1 MKVLNPEFNLD
12 VDDLNDLIVCA
23 FRYALGRR
31 TYIVHT
37 ITEIIKANLSA
48 LDSRTIEVMLQDIE
62 RQHDYEKVGLE
73 KAFGDDCDRKRWM
86 EVETLLNAEKL
97 DRLGRDAW

>member
-1 MKVLNPEFNLD
+1 MKVLNPEFNLE
-12 VDDLNDLIVCA
+12 VDDINDLIVCA

-37 ITEIIKANLSA
+37 ITEIIKSNLSA
-48 LDSRTIEVMLQDIE
+48 LESNTIEVMLQDIE
-62 RQHDYEKVGLE
+62 RQHEYEKVGVD
-73 KAFGDDCDRKRWM
+73 KAFGDDCDRERWM
-86 EVETLLNAEKL
+86 EVEVLLNAEKL

>member
-1 MKVLNPEFNLD
+1 MKEFKDGFKLD
-12 VDDLNDLIVCA
+12 SDDLNDLIVCA

-37 ITEIIKANLSA
+37 ITEIIKTNFSA

-62 RQHDYEKVGLE
+62 RQHEYEKVGID
-73 KAFGDDCDRKRWM
+73 KAFGDDCDRERWM
-86 EVETLLNAEKL
+86 EVEVLLNAEKL
-97 DRLGRDAW
+97 DRLNREVW

>member
-12 VDDLNDLIVCA
+12 VDDINDLIVCA

-48 LDSRTIEVMLQDIE
+48 LESNTIEVMLRDIE
-62 RQHDYEKVGLE
+62 RQHEYEKVGLE
-73 KAFGDDCDRKRWM
+73 KAFGDDCDRERWM
-86 EVETLLNAEKL
+86 EVEVLLNAEKL
-97 DRLGRDAW
+97 DRLGREVW

>member
-48 LDSRTIEVMLQDIE
+48 LESRTIEVMLRDIE
-62 RQHDYEKVGLE
+62 SQHEYEKVGIE
-73 KAFGDDCDRKRWM
+73 KAFGDDCDRERWM
-86 EVETLLNAEKL
+86 EVEVLLNAEKL
-97 DRLGRDAW
+97 DRLNREVW

>member
-1 MKVLNPEFNLD
+1 MKEFKDGFKLD
-12 VDDLNDLIVCA
+12 SDDLNDLIVCA

-37 ITEIIKANLSA
+37 ISEIIKSNFSA

-62 RQHDYEKVGLE
+62 RQHEYEKVGID
-73 KAFGDDCDRKRWM
+73 KAFGDDCDRERWM
-86 EVETLLNAEKL
+86 EVEVLLNAEKL
-97 DRLGRDAW
+97 DRLNREVW

>member
-1 MKVLNPEFNLD
+1 MKDFKLD
-12 VDDLNDLIVCA
+12 TDDLNDLIVCA

-48 LDSRTIEVMLQDIE
+48 LESRTIEVMLRDIE
-62 RQHDYEKVGLE
+62 SQHEY
-73 KAFGDDCDRKRWM
+73 ANWTKRIR
-86 EVETLLNAEKL
+86 NS
-97 DRLGRDAW
+97 

>member
-1 MKVLNPEFNLD
+1 MKDLNPEFNLD
-12 VDDLNDLIVCA
+12 ADDFNDLIVCA

-37 ITEIIKANLSA
+37 ITEIIKTNLSA
-48 LDSRTIEVMLQDIE
+48 LDSRTIEVMLRDIE
-62 RQHDYEKVGLE
+62 HQHEYEKVGIE
-73 KAFGDDCDRKRWM
+73 KAFGDDCDRERWM

-97 DRLGRDAW
+97 DRLGREVW

>member
-12 VDDLNDLIVCA
+12 IDDINDLIVCA

-37 ITEIIKANLSA
+37 ITEIIKSNLSA
-48 LDSRTIEVMLQDIE
+48 LESRTIEVMLQDIE
-62 RQHDYEKVGLE
+62 RQHEYEKVGND
-73 KAFGDDCDRKRWM
+73 KAFGDDCDRERWM

-97 DRLGRDAW
+97 DRLGREVW

>member
-12 VDDLNDLIVCA
+12 VDDINDLIVCA

-48 LDSRTIEVMLQDIE
+48 LESNTIEVMLRDIE

-73 KAFGDDCDRKRWM
+73 KAFGDECDRERWLEL
-86 EVETLLNAEKL
+86 EVLLNAEKL
-97 DRLGRDAW
+97 DRLNREVW

>member
-1 MKVLNPEFNLD
+1 MKDFKVEFKLD
-12 VDDLNDLIVCA
+12 TDDLNDLLVCA

-37 ITEIIKANLSA
+37 ITEIIKTNLSA
-48 LDSRTIEVMLQDIE
+48 LESRTIEVMLQDIE
-62 RQHDYEKVGLE
+62 RQHDYEKVGIE
-73 KAFGDDCDRKRWM
+73 KVFGDDCDRERWM

-97 DRLGRDAW
+97 DRLGREEW

>member
-1 MKVLNPEFNLD
+1 MKVLNSEFKLD
-12 VDDLNDLIVCA
+12 TDDLNDLIVCA

-48 LDSRTIEVMLQDIE
+48 LESRTIEVMLQDIE
-62 RQHDYEKVGLE
+62 RQHEYEKVGIE
-73 KAFGDDCDRKRWM
+73 KAFGDDCDRERWM
-86 EVETLLNAEKL
+86 EVEVLLNAEKL
-97 DRLGRDAW
+97 DRLGREVW

>member
-1 MKVLNPEFNLD
+1 MKVLNSEFKLD
-12 VDDLNDLIVCA
+12 TDDLNDLIVCA

-48 LDSRTIEVMLQDIE
+48 LESRTIEVMLQDIE
-62 RQHDYEKVGLE
+62 RQHEYEKVGVD
-73 KAFGDDCDRKRWM
+73 KVFGDDCDRERWM
-86 EVETLLNAEKL
+86 EVEVLLNAEKL
-97 DRLGRDAW
+97 DRLGREVW

>member
-1 MKVLNPEFNLD
+1 MKDFKLD
-12 VDDLNDLIVCA
+12 SDDLNDLIICA

-62 RQHDYEKVGLE
+62 RQHEYEKVGLE
-73 KAFGDDCDRKRWM
+73 KAFGDDCDRERWM
-86 EVETLLNAEKL
+86 EVEVLLNAEKL
-97 DRLGRDAW
+97 DRLNREVW